1 MCLRCTNKRQI
12 ATEDIV
18 CYKVLEKTKF
28 TTYVSPYQEFL
39 YVVDELVES
48 PLVYDEACRD
58 VNIGLHTFVS
68 LNDAKTLSHVRKTYY
83 TFECVIPKDSQY
95 FTGYCPCGASYASD
109 KLIVKRK
116 ID

>member
-1 MCLRCTNKRQI
+1 MNKRQI

-18 CYKVLEKTKF
+18 CYKVLEKTKLNN
-28 TTYVSPYQEFL
+28 YVSPYQEFL

-48 PLVYDEACRD
+48 PLVYDEACGG

-68 LNDAKTLSHVRKTYY
+68 LLDAKFLSHVRKLYHV
-83 TFECVIPKDSQY
+83 FECVIPKGSQY
-95 FTGYCPCGASYASD
+95 FIGYSPCGASYASD

-116 ID
+116 IE